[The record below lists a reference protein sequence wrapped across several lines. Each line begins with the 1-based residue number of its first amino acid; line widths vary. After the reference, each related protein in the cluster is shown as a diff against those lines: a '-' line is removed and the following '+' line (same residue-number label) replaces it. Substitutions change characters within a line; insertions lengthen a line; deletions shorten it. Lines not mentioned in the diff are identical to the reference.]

1 MTGHDLTTLPQPG
14 ESACVFCSASLG
26 DTILLWPMLRAMARR
41 GITVYFVA
49 PQSRAHLAARCINGQ
64 LSGELPGG
72 PGSVATVIA
81 VADTQPWVGRL
92 HSEDPQVAL
101 QPLTP
106 PALDAARSTIL
117 HVISIFEEGEP
128 GSCLPLAAARWH
140 HNAARLFPLAR
151 IENCGTPGSPARL
164 AAFRRWDAVAT
175 GHVAMGGQAGGAVVM
190 HIGSGGRHKV
200 WPLASWLDVAE
211 RLKGEG
217 LRVTLIAGEV
227 EAERMSLA
235 DAAAF
240 HNAGGMTLT
249 SLEELVSVL
258 RSAGGFVGADSGP
271 AHLAA
276 QLGLPTLALFGPTD
290 SQVWSP
296 VGPLVTIIAALPGL
310 PMSSIN
316 CNEVVERVRAM
327 LER

>member
-1 MTGHDLTTLPQPG
+1 
-14 ESACVFCSASLG
+14 
-26 DTILLWPMLRAMARR
+26 
-41 GITVYFVA
+41 
-49 PQSRAHLAARCINGQ
+49 LAARCINGQ

-106 PALDAARSTIL
+106 PALDAARNTIS
-117 HVISIFEEGEP
+117 HVFAMLEDGEP
-128 GSCLPLAAARWH
+128 GGVPPPGAARWR

-151 IENCGTPGSPARL
+151 IANCGTPGSPTRL
-164 AAFRRWDAVAT
+164 EAFTRWDARASGRVA
-175 GHVAMGGQAGGAVVM
+175 VSGQPGGAVVI

-316 CNEVVERVRAM
+316 CDAVVERVRAM